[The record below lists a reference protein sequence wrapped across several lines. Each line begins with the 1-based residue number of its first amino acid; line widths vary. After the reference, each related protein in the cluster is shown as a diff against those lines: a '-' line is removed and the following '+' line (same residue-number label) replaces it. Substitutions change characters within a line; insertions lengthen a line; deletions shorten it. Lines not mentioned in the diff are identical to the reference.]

1 MKDKKFHVEASKLF
15 TDLSFLL
22 AFGFVVFCCYEMHR
36 LQDLTPIAY
45 LGAGVL
51 VLLGLVVNA
60 YMKRAAAKDL
70 ANQKIY
76 ETKIMSIISV
86 FAFAPFWI
94 CAFTQLSICSNSWL
108 VTGFGCEKSKRK
120 RFGSTLDPA

>member
-1 MKDKKFHVEASKLF
+1 MKDKKFHIEASKLF

-51 VLLGLVVNA
+51 VLLGLVINA

-76 ETKIMSIISV
+76 ETKIMSELKKKYGDDFHEGEVHDIDIRV
-86 FAFAPFWI
+86 
-94 CAFTQLSICSNSWL
+94 
-108 VTGFGCEKSKRK
+108 
-120 RFGSTLDPA
+120 

>member
-1 MKDKKFHVEASKLF
+1 
-15 TDLSFLL
+15 
-22 AFGFVVFCCYEMHR
+22 MHR

-76 ETKIMSIISV
+76 ETKIMSELKKKYGDDFHEGEVHDVDIRV
-86 FAFAPFWI
+86 
-94 CAFTQLSICSNSWL
+94 
-108 VTGFGCEKSKRK
+108 
-120 RFGSTLDPA
+120 